1 MINSQTTKAKADT
14 AKRQPQ
20 GDKGYLDLAR
30 KGSLHSM
37 RRTVLTRKPHHL
49 SPYSQPSD
57 KPSIRP
63 RELKPQT
70 TDPNLTHIEER
81 RSKLLR
87 LTRNQSFTETLSDSS
102 CGPSLALRH
111 KSPQDDSTDTAVT
124 LSKRLNE
131 QLKATGQTYDVK
143 ERFKAFQSAFL
154 AVIAVDSAYGIILR
168 RIKAGYEE
176 YISQCAAID
185 NMQETEK
192 IVKQLLE
199 FQELLEQEQ
208 AEKGNL
214 LNTIT
219 GLRKDK
225 TALSTKLMEKTATV
239 KALEKTIGDLS
250 QTTKSSPKE
259 EQEDSEKSTLRDMV
273 SNLQDEVTLLRS
285 REQLLLTVLKSAKH
299 QGFPIDEIIKMQT
312 RLKKSPREPGKTL
325 QSRMVAAVPRLNLAA
340 TMQLG
345 QLSPISRPSE
355 REDLQSDYRD
365 SLTSFAKEIDLSV
378 ASNRE
383 GSEP

>member
-1 MINSQTTKAKADT
+1 MINSQANKAKADPV
-14 AKRQPQ
+14 KRHPQ
-20 GDKGYLDLAR
+20 GDKGYLDLTR
-30 KGSLHSM
+30 KGSLNSM

-57 KPSIRP
+57 KLSIRP
-63 RELKPQT
+63 KDLKPQT
-70 TDPNLTHIEER
+70 TDPNLTQVEER

-87 LTRNQSFTETLSDSS
+87 ITRNQSFTETLSDSS
-102 CGPSLALRH
+102 CGPPSLVGRKRSLEE
-111 KSPQDDSTDTAVT
+111 DSTDTAVT

-131 QLKATGQTYDVK
+131 QLKSTGQTYDVK

-154 AVIAVDSAYGIILR
+154 AVIAADSSYGIILR
-168 RIKAGYEE
+168 RVKTGYEE

-185 NMQETEK
+185 NIQENEK

-199 FQELLEQEQ
+199 FQDLLEQEQ
-208 AEKGNL
+208 AEKIHL
-214 LNTIT
+214 LSSIT
-219 GLRKDK
+219 ELRKEK
-225 TALSTKLMEKTATV
+225 TSLSTKLMERTATV

-250 QTTKSSPKE
+250 QTTKSSPHE
-259 EQEDSEKSTLRDMV
+259 EDSEKTTLRDMV

-285 REQLLLTVLKSAKH
+285 REQLLLAVLKSAKH

-312 RLKKSPREPGKTL
+312 KLKRSPREPGKTL

-345 QLSPISRPSE
+345 QLSPISRSSN
-355 REDLQSDYRD
+355 REDVVSDLRD
-365 SLTSFAKEIDLSV
+365 SLTSFAKEIDLS

-383 GSEP
+383 ESEP